1 MEKFIRTLSTIIT
14 SVLLYAVCAYSYL
27 SLKGFVYND
36 GSFTLVS
43 PANAQPAD
51 SSPLEQNGIAS
62 KLDDN
67 MAINFTPVYTL
78 GSNDAPLTVYELSS
92 LGCTHCADFHL
103 NILPRLEEDFI
114 KNNQIKVSFVNFPL
128 DKKSMQGAM
137 LSECVPVL
145 NRGKFINLMFEN
157 QRTWM
162 LSLNSEEKI
171 KEFAKDAG
179 LESETAEQCLKND
192 DLAQNILSLRQ
203 EAIDK
208 LKMQGTPSFLISG
221 NGKNEVIF
229 GVPDYQALTDYLNNR
244 LNDNKQ

>member
-1 MEKFIRTLSTIIT
+1 
-14 SVLLYAVCAYSYL
+14 
-27 SLKGFVYND
+27 
-36 GSFTLVS
+36 
-43 PANAQPAD
+43 
-51 SSPLEQNGIAS
+51 
-62 KLDDN
+62 
-67 MAINFTPVYTL
+67 
-78 GSNDAPLTVYELSS
+78 
-92 LGCTHCADFHL
+92 
-103 NILPRLEEDFI
+103 
-114 KNNQIKVSFVNFPL
+114 
-128 DKKSMQGAM
+128 MQGAM

-171 KEFAKDAG
+171 KEFAKEAG
-179 LESETAEQCLKND
+179 LESEAAEQCLKND

>member
-1 MEKFIRTLSTIIT
+1 MEKFIRTLSTVIT
-14 SVLLYAVCAYSYL
+14 SVLLYVVCAYSYL
-27 SLKGFVYND
+27 SLKGFVYNN

-43 PANAQPAD
+43 PANAQ
-51 SSPLEQNGIAS
+51 SSDAAAPEQNGIAV
-62 KLDDN
+62 KLDN
-67 MAINFTPVYTL
+67 NIAVNFVPVYTL

-114 KNNQIKVSFVNFPL
+114 KDGKIKVAFVNFPL

-145 NRGKFINLMFEN
+145 NRGKFINSMFEN

-171 KEFAKDAG
+171 KEFAKEAG
-179 LESETAEQCLKND
+179 LESEAAEQCLKND
-192 DLAQNILSLRQ
+192 DLAQNILSFRQ

-208 LKMQGTPSFLISG
+208 LKMQGTPSFLIIG
-221 NGKNEVIF
+221 NGKNEIIY
-229 GVPDYQALTDYLNNR
+229 GAPNYQDLTDYLNNR
-244 LNDNKQ
+244 LTDKE